1 METILYQYS
10 FNALDYLWLHIPA
23 VVGIAFILFS
33 VSNIEK
39 KKDKDTAKFLQHGK
53 QSLPTAFALL
63 FMIPG
68 IIGILLSGVTV
79 YNFLCNHN
87 TITERI
93 TSSDVYVVEGY
104 VENFHPM
111 PAGGHDVEH
120 FEINGVY
127 FEYSDFTISNAYHKT
142 LHYGG
147 VITHN
152 GQYLRIKYITYTD
165 VYGVMQNHI
174 VYISEVDK

>member
-10 FNALDYLWLHIPA
+10 FDALEYLLLHIPA

-39 KKDKDTAKFLQHGK
+39 KKDKESLKFLQHGK
-53 QSLPTAFALL
+53 RSLPTALAVL
-63 FMIPG
+63 FIIPG
-68 IIGILLSGVTV
+68 IIGILLSGVTA

-93 TSSDVYVVEGY
+93 ASDDVYVVEGY

-127 FEYSDFTISNAYHKT
+127 FEYSDLTLSNAYHKS
-142 LHYGG
+142 LPYGG

-165 VYGVMQNHI
+165 VGGVMQNHI

>member
-93 TSSDVYVVEGY
+93 ASDDVYVVEGY
-104 VENFHPM
+104 VEDFHPM
-111 PAGGHDVEH
+111 SAGGHDMEH

-127 FEYSDFTISNAYHKT
+127 FEYSNFTISNTYNQT
-142 LHYGG
+142 LSHGG

-152 GQYLRIKYITYTD
+152 GQYLLIKYLTYEDTNGD
-165 VYGVMQNHI
+165 MKNHI
-174 VYISEVDK
+174 VYIAERDK